1 MAEKSV
7 TLYCREN
14 GSDKLY
20 KTEVAQEGSGFLVRC
35 WWGPRTGT
43 LQAGTK
49 TKNPVSR
56 DEALKLLE
64 KLVKEKK
71 AKGYHE
77 GEDAPAYTESDGAT
91 KDTGLRPMLLTPA
104 SIEDAE
110 RFLEDREW
118 CAQEK
123 LNGKR
128 IMIRAKKDQV
138 VAANRRGLECA
149 IPREIESVLGRFNVV
164 VDGEMLGSTYV
175 PFDLLEADGKDYRSE
190 GYGLRYHVL
199 LNVLGDTKVKPIH
212 AVARPEKKRELLKAL
227 QERNAEGIV
236 FKKLEGAGYIPGR
249 VENLA
254 KAHAVKVKFW
264 RSGEFVVT
272 GLNCGR
278 RSASLGACRKDGE
291 RVHVGNVT
299 VPPKHAWEVEVNR
312 VVQVRYLYATSGD
325 QLYQPSLDDSNG
337 SVWRQDKQPAECL
350 IDQLVYEGQE

>member
-1 MAEKSV
+1 MAEKSI

-20 KTEVAQEGSGFLVRC
+20 KTDVTPEGSGFSVRC

-43 LQAGTK
+43 LQVGTK
-49 TKNPVSR
+49 TKSPVSR
-56 DEALKLLE
+56 DEAFKIWE
-64 KLVKEKK
+64 KLVREKK

-77 GEDAPAYTESDGAT
+77 GEDAPAYTESDGTT

-104 SIEDAE
+104 SLEDAE
-110 RFLEDREW
+110 RFLEDRDW

-128 IMIRAKKDQV
+128 IMIRARKGQV

-149 IPREIESVLGRFNVV
+149 IPLEVAAALERFNVV
-164 VDGEMLGSTYV
+164 VDGEMIGSTYV
-175 PFDLLEADGKDYRSE
+175 PFDLLEADGKDYRKE

-212 AVARPEKKRELLKAL
+212 AVARPERKRELLKAL

-236 FKKLEGAGYIPGR
+236 FKKLEGVGYLPGK

-254 KAHAVKVKFW
+254 QAHAVKVKFW
-264 RSGEFVVT
+264 RSGEFVVLQWN
-272 GLNCGR
+272 GNR
-278 RSASLGACRKDGE
+278 QSVSLG
-291 RVHVGNVT
+291 VHDAEGKVVPVGNVT
-299 VPPKHAWEVEVNR
+299 VAPKHLWEVDVNR

-325 QLYQPSLDDSNG
+325 QLYQPSLDDSSG
-337 SVWRQDKQPAECL
+337 SVWRQDKKPTECL
-350 IDQLVYEGQE
+350 IDQLIHEGQE

>member
-20 KTEVAQEGSGFLVRC
+20 KTEVAQDGSGFLVRC

-104 SIEDAE
+104 SIEDVE
-110 RFLEDREW
+110 RFLENREW

-128 IMIRAKKDQV
+128 IMIRAKKGQV

-149 IPREIESVLGRFNVV
+149 IPREIANVLGRFNVV

-175 PFDLLEADGKDYRSE
+175 PFDLLEADGKDYRTE
-190 GYGLRYHVL
+190 GYGLRYQVL
-199 LNVLGDTKVKPIH
+199 HNLLSETKVKPIPC
-212 AVARPEKKRELLKAL
+212 VATPASKRQLLETL
-227 QERNAEGIV
+227 QKRNAEGIV
-236 FKKLEGAGYIPGR
+236 FKRLEGVGYLPGK

-264 RSGEFVVT
+264 RSGEFVVL
-272 GLNCGR
+272 GWNGDR
-278 RSASLGACRKDGE
+278 QSVSLGAHDAQGK
-291 RVHVGNVT
+291 VFPVGNVT
-299 VPPKHAWEVEVNR
+299 VAPKHAWEVDVNR

-325 QLYQPSLDDSNG
+325 QLYQPSLDDSSG
-337 SVWRQDKQPAECL
+337 SVRRQDKQPAECL
-350 IDQLVYEGQE
+350 IDQLVFEGQE